1 MDEVQTRLRG
11 PAHFSFIIHSQA
23 EFMTSREFHCAP
35 AKILCSTSGVAQ
47 LAGQLLTR
55 TNILEQ
61 CKERLHGHQSE

>member
-11 PAHFSFIIHSQA
+11 PAPYSFIIHSQA
-23 EFMTSREFHCAP
+23 EFMTSREFHRAP
-35 AKILCSTSGVAQ
+35 VRIYSGVAQ